1 MSEAPNYS
9 AARLS
14 VEGIEV
20 VRLADAR
27 DRTEVS
33 IVPSIGNIAFELKV
47 NGTNLLWKPWQ
58 SLAEFRAK
66 PVFSGIPFLAPWAN
80 RLDGDAFRANGE
92 RYLLNPELNNIHRDG
107 NGLPI
112 HGLLRYTD
120 LWKIIAL
127 EATEAG
133 ASVTSRLEF
142 WRYPD
147 FMAQFPFAHEIEMT
161 HRLRDGGL
169 EIHLA
174 IANQAAVPMPVSV
187 GFHPDFTLPDV
198 PRDEW
203 SVHIPVRERV
213 VLDDKLLPT
222 GAFEL
227 AGLADRIDLKDR
239 SFDTVFAGVDSA
251 DTFEVGGEV
260 HGEAAGRS
268 RKIALRFGPKYPV
281 AVVYAPPGQQFICF
295 EPMSGV
301 TNAFNLAHRGLYPQ
315 LQTIPP
321 GGRWEES
328 FRIFPQGW

>member
-9 AARLS
+9 ATRVS
-14 VEGIEV
+14 VDGIEV

-27 DRTEVS
+27 NRTVVS

-47 NGTNLLWKPWQ
+47 NGTNLLWTPWQ

-80 RLDGDAFRANGE
+80 RLDGDAFWANGE
-92 RYLLNPELNNIHRDG
+92 KYLLNPDLNNLHRDG

-120 LWKIIAL
+120 LWKVVAL
-127 EATEAG
+127 ESTKSG

-142 WRYPD
+142 WRHPG

-161 HRLRDGGL
+161 HRLQDGGL

-174 IANQAAVPMPVSV
+174 IANHAAVPMPVSV
-187 GFHPDFTLPDV
+187 GFHPYFTLPDI

-203 SVHIPVRERV
+203 SVHIPARDRL
-213 VLDDKLLPT
+213 VLDDRLIPT

-227 AGLADRIDLKDR
+227 AGLADQIDLKDR
-239 SFDTVFAGVDSA
+239 GFDTVFAGVDAAGS
-251 DTFEVGGEV
+251 FEVR
-260 HGEAAGRS
+260 GRS
-268 RKIALRFGPKYPV
+268 QKIALRFGPRYPV

-301 TNAFNLAHRGLYPQ
+301 TNAFNLANRGWYPQ
-315 LQTIPP
+315 LQTIPS

-328 FRIFPQGW
+328 FWIFPSGS